1 MHAWYD
7 FIIPR
12 AYTVC
17 IIRKEIN
24 QARHQRHACSGGR
37 VRMFGRYLRIQEGGC
52 VKTFGE
58 KTSLL
63 AGNIL
68 HLSKNVTPPPFVKHL
83 DLPSGTFARSKVDLI
98 LVRKDFNCFSFYNL
112 DLDRKI

>member
-1 MHAWYD
+1 MEGTCGY
-7 FIIPR
+7 
-12 AYTVC
+12 
-17 IIRKEIN
+17 K
-24 QARHQRHACSGGR
+24 R
-37 VRMFGRYLRIQEGGC
+37 VGVLKLL
-52 VKTFGE
+52 VK

-63 AGNIL
+63 GGNIL